1 MLLIVGIVLL
11 AVGVWDF
18 LIAGVV
24 ARREATPTG
33 GLGAEPSAVSC
44 ILRRSGA
51 VTVLIGVVLV
61 VVGLAE

>member
-1 MLLIVGIVLL
+1 VLLIVGIVFL
-11 AVGVWDF
+11 AVGVSDF

-24 ARREATPTG
+24 ARREATSTG
-33 GLGAEPSAVSC
+33 GLGAEPSAVSR

-61 VVGLAE
+61 AVGLAE